1 MPTFGHPKRS
11 LLVMVVYALAVI
23 MPCGLV
29 VVVVWPPESSVP
41 PLHPLIIDLLAHLL
55 ANILISATPFVPVAG
70 LFLFA
75 YRSRKAAEAR
85 KAVAEAGFKVV
96 PGKLIVRS
104 AYLAYSIF
112 AFNVCYFIFGA
123 ISANIFHV
131 RSPEFLAW
139 VFIIS
144 LSPSGVLALA
154 LFNRCH
160 VHVLIDFLERR
171 KRDRTNSS
179 KAKT

>member
-1 MPTFGHPKRS
+1 
-11 LLVMVVYALAVI
+11 MVVYALAVI

-29 VVVVWPPESSVP
+29 VIVVWAPESSVP

-55 ANILISATPFVPVAG
+55 ANILISATPFIPVAG

-85 KAVAEAGFKVV
+85 KAAAEAGFKVV
-96 PGKLIVRS
+96 PSKLIVRS

-112 AFNVCYFIFGA
+112 AFNACYFILGA

-144 LSPSGVLALA
+144 LFPSGILALA

-160 VHVLIDFLERR
+160 AQVLIDFLERR
-171 KRDRTNSS
+171 KRNRNNSS
-179 KAKT
+179 KTKI